1 MKSVQQEVKSPLNPE
16 AAELIARRFRALS
29 DPTRLRILDYLRNH
43 DEASVGEIAEALGA
57 SQQNVSK
64 HLSALHAE
72 GFVARRKRG
81 TSSLYR
87 ISRPGRPRNLRRRL
101 RRHRSA
107 ASRARGRSQIA
118 TSPIGQ
124 GENQEA
130 GDFAN
135 SMVGKDDPVDLAIN
149 AIRA

>member
-1 MKSVQQEVKSPLNPE
+1 MQSPLNPE

-43 DEASVGEIAEALGA
+43 DEASVGELTEVLGT

-72 GFVARRKRG
+72 GFVSRRKRG

-87 ISRPGRPRNLRRRL
+87 ITDPGV
-101 RRHRSA
+101 HEICDGISA
-107 ASRARGRSQIA
+107 GIESQLA
-118 TSPIGQ
+118 
-124 GENQEA
+124 ELEA
-130 GDFAN
+130 
-135 SMVGKDDPVDLAIN
+135 VLK
-149 AIRA
+149 